1 MRGRGIGIAGLQTDS
16 ASQSKRT
23 KTARIWP
30 EKDDSEIMSRP
41 YPGSGPIRRILIT
54 ENKRFLTI
62 GWINLRAMREDTDLS
77 SSRVDDAAGWPAL
90 VIALACGIVAGC
102 LIMMQPAAAQPAMPA
117 PAARLPQL
125 QVLGAARPPYVIE
138 SNGYGTG
145 PAIELLQILARSV
158 GADQVVRIVP
168 FQRALLALEQG
179 STLYPAL
186 LRTPPRENRFIWIG
200 EVYTDRAV
208 FFTRRRTAPVGNLAA
223 VRALPHVSVMRG
235 SELQGMLQSFGL
247 ENFETTNSEV
257 DNARLLQAGRIDGW
271 FTLRAVGRATWAQL
285 KFDPA
290 ELQAGDAFATMSFWI
305 AGSVDLPAETVASLR
320 AAYRA
325 MREDGRYDRIV
336 APLLA
341 LENP

>member
-1 MRGRGIGIAGLQTDS
+1 
-16 ASQSKRT
+16 
-23 KTARIWP
+23 
-30 EKDDSEIMSRP
+30 MSRSSP
-41 YPGSGPIRRILIT
+41 HPGTVGRILIT

-77 SSRVDDAAGWPAL
+77 SSRVDDAAGWPEQAFM
-90 VIALACGIVAGC
+90 LACGIIAGC
-102 LIMMQPAAAQPAMPA
+102 LIMMQPAAAQSATPA

-145 PAIELLQILARSV
+145 PAVELLQILAQNV
-158 GADQVVRIVP
+158 GADQAMRIVP

-179 STLYPAL
+179 GTLYPAL
-186 LRTPPRENRFIWIG
+186 LRTPPRENRFTWIG

-208 FFTRRRTAPVGNLAA
+208 FFTRRHTTQVGSLAA
-223 VRALPHVSVMRG
+223 VRALPRVSVMRG

-247 ENFETTNSEV
+247 ENFETTNSEI

-290 ELQAGDAFATMSFWI
+290 ELQAGDAFATVPFWI
-305 AGSVDLPAETVASLR
+305 AGSADLPAETVARLR

-325 MREDGRYDRIV
+325 MREDGRYDRII